1 MQTDLGRSHLQLS
14 LPSDVDIRR
23 QIRLVN
29 LNQFDEGSLCIL
41 YIYTVVICIIN
52 TSKVRLLSQPNSNK
66 RAVKTMEATNKLLI
80 RPADIDDCKTILHF
94 ITELAIYEKAEHE
107 VLATE
112 QTIKHSIFSEKSH
125 VNALI
130 CECEGVPIGIAI
142 YFYNYSTWLA
152 KPGLYLEDLYIS
164 PEYRGQ
170 GAGKKLLQN
179 LANIAID
186 NGCGRFEWSC
196 LDWNQTSRDFY
207 QAVGAIEQSEW
218 VGYRL
223 SGNALS
229 DFANAS

>member
-1 MQTDLGRSHLQLS
+1 
-14 LPSDVDIRR
+14 
-23 QIRLVN
+23 
-29 LNQFDEGSLCIL
+29 
-41 YIYTVVICIIN
+41 
-52 TSKVRLLSQPNSNK
+52 
-66 RAVKTMEATNKLLI
+66 METTNKLLI
-80 RPADIDDCKTILHF
+80 RPAGIDDCKTILYF

-125 VNALI
+125 VSALI
-130 CECEGVPIGIAI
+130 CEYEGVPIGIAI

-223 SGNALS
+223 SGHALS